1 MNKTWSVAWREFRH
15 TVLTKAFFLGV
26 IVAPM
31 IFLAILIAISVF
43 LQPEAKPL
51 VGDVGVISPDNALQA
66 PLQDALKQPEAS
78 SPISIE
84 TLTPEEASAML
95 MDSGMTSTANTA
107 VPETIDL
114 NVRSVAETDADRV
127 KDGIR
132 TGEWTALIIA
142 EPDALELVEDKS
154 EARKANRVKIYV
166 APDSPPSHTELLE
179 DAAREALVEARVTR
193 EGMDPKVVQ
202 RLTATPWADTV
213 RLVEGGAEKTE
224 IGDLRRFLPMAFMII
239 IWLTTFVSGN
249 YLLTSTIEEKSNRVM
264 EVLLSAVSPMQLM
277 TGKIIGYA
285 MVTAVMVAMFSS
297 LAVTFLIM
305 VSVLDLITPV
315 QIILLFIY
323 LIMAYLMIAA
333 IMAGIGSAVSD
344 MRDAQTLLGPVS
356 FAVMIPLFL
365 SPVVA
370 EDPNGI
376 VAMVTSYIPP
386 LTPFIMVLRLVATE
400 PVPVFEI
407 WLSLGWG
414 FLCALVLIWLASR
427 IFRVGVLMQGKPPN
441 PIEML
446 RWVTYR

>member
-1 MNKTWSVAWREFRH
+1 
-15 TVLTKAFFLGV
+15 
-26 IVAPM
+26 
-31 IFLAILIAISVF
+31 
-43 LQPEAKPL
+43 
-51 VGDVGVISPDNALQA
+51 
-66 PLQDALKQPEAS
+66 
-78 SPISIE
+78 
-84 TLTPEEASAML
+84 

-277 TGKIIGYA
+277 
-285 MVTAVMVAMFSS
+285 MVC
-297 LAVTFLIM
+297 
-305 VSVLDLITPV
+305 
-315 QIILLFIY
+315 
-323 LIMAYLMIAA
+323 
-333 IMAGIGSAVSD
+333 G
-344 MRDAQTLLGPVS
+344 
-356 FAVMIPLFL
+356 
-365 SPVVA
+365 
-370 EDPNGI
+370 
-376 VAMVTSYIPP
+376 
-386 LTPFIMVLRLVATE
+386 
-400 PVPVFEI
+400 
-407 WLSLGWG
+407 
-414 FLCALVLIWLASR
+414 AL
-427 IFRVGVLMQGKPPN
+427 
-441 PIEML
+441 
-446 RWVTYR
+446 

>member
-193 EGMDPKVVQ
+193 KGMDPKVVQ

>member
-1 MNKTWSVAWREFRH
+1 
-15 TVLTKAFFLGV
+15 
-26 IVAPM
+26 
-31 IFLAILIAISVF
+31 
-43 LQPEAKPL
+43 
-51 VGDVGVISPDNALQA
+51 
-66 PLQDALKQPEAS
+66 
-78 SPISIE
+78 
-84 TLTPEEASAML
+84 
-95 MDSGMTSTANTA
+95 
-107 VPETIDL
+107 
-114 NVRSVAETDADRV
+114 
-127 KDGIR
+127 
-132 TGEWTALIIA
+132 
-142 EPDALELVEDKS
+142 
-154 EARKANRVKIYV
+154 
-166 APDSPPSHTELLE
+166 
-179 DAAREALVEARVTR
+179 
-193 EGMDPKVVQ
+193 MDPKVVQ

-414 FLCALVLIWLASR
+414 FLSALVLIWLASR

>member
-15 TVLTKAFFLGV
+15 TVLTKAFFFGV

-31 IFLAILIAISVF
+31 VFLAVLIAISVF
-43 LQPEAKPL
+43 LKPEARPL
-51 VGDVGVISPDNALQA
+51 VGDVGVVSPGNALQA
-66 PLQDALKQPEAS
+66 PLQQALKETSNSPKIKIDAL
-78 SPISIE
+78 
-84 TLTPEEASAML
+84 TPSDASAML
-95 MDSGMTSTANTA
+95 MEGAMASPPNTA
-107 VPETIDL
+107 LPEKIDL
-114 NVRSVAETDADRV
+114 TVRSVKPEDVDAV

-132 TGEWTALIIA
+132 EGTWTALVIA
-142 EPDALELVEDKS
+142 EASALDLNNDP
-154 EARKANRVKIYV
+154 ADDRKANRVKVYV
-166 APDSPPSHTELLE
+166 SPDSPPSHTELLE
-179 DAAREALVEARVTR
+179 DAARTALIEARVIQ
-193 EGMDPKVVQ
+193 EGMDPTIVQ

-213 RLVEGGAEKTE
+213 RLIEGGDEKTE

-239 IWLTTFVSGN
+239 IWLTTFISGN

-297 LAVTFLIM
+297 LAIAFLIM
-305 VSVLDLITPV
+305 ASVLDLITPM
-315 QIILLFIY
+315 QIILLCIY
-323 LIMAYLMIAA
+323 LVMAYLMVAA

-370 EDPNGI
+370 EEPNGI
-376 VAMVTSYIPP
+376 VAIVTSYIPP

-400 PVPVFEI
+400 PVPAIEI
-407 WLSLGWG
+407 WLSLAWG
-414 FLCALVLIWLASR
+414 FLCALGLIWLASR

-441 PIEML
+441 PIQMMK
-446 RWVTYR
+446 WISYR

>member
-66 PLQDALKQPEAS
+66 PLQDALKRPEAS

-142 EPDALELVEDKS
+142 EPYALELVEDKS